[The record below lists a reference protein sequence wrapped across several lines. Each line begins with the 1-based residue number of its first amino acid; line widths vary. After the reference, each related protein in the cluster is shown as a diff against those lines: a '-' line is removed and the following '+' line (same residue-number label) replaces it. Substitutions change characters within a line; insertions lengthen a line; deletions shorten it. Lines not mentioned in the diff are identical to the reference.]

1 MDDKYSDFLCDLIPI
16 AIFCVDKDMNITRWN
31 KKAEEITQYKAE
43 EMLGKPCH
51 VFAEDTSKE
60 IRGLINGEIKK
71 PIFGKESIIY
81 SKDGKL
87 HYIIKN
93 ADVLRD
99 AEGQVIGGIEVFE
112 DITER
117 KEAEAKARQL
127 AEEWTTTFDS
137 ITDLISIQD
146 RSNRLMMVNKAYA
159 DAFKVPVEEC
169 TGKVCYNIVHGTHE
183 CIPDCPHQK
192 SLKTKKPETIETFDE
207 RLGVHVEI
215 TTCPILDENQ
225 EVTKVVHIIKDISER
240 KKAEQLKDNLISTVS
255 HELRTPLTTI
265 REAVSQV
272 LDGILGPT
280 TPEQREFLTL
290 CLHDVDRLMRII
302 NDLLDVSKLEAKSVE
317 LHKEAIDIVA
327 LAKKIQATFVPR
339 FREKNLES
347 RLTSSSEVI
356 EVYADRDKIIQVF
369 TNLIGNALKFTEKG
383 FIELKLTD
391 TGKEVECAV
400 VDSGRGIPADDLPKV
415 FARFKQIG
423 REYGPGEKGTGLG
436 LAIAKGIVELHK
448 GRIWVESEQGKGSK
462 FIFTLPKP
470 LAGDVII
477 LEALESLQSIAK
489 REAKECSIFIV
500 SFENFKRME
509 EISGKEKVDM
519 LLLEVFSQF
528 KQFIG
533 FVQPLMIKNERQL
546 ILLTD
551 TGMQDIDSW
560 KERIKRIVKGV
571 LFKFQD
577 LLEVDIAVG
586 HALYPRDGQTASN
599 LLDKARESLAEDR
612 KEQLCKKILVV
623 DDDPGVIKLLQD
635 ALRGF
640 GYKNV
645 DAVNDGVQAF
655 EAIDKENPALILLDM
670 QMPQMNGYEVVGRL
684 KEDIST
690 KDIPI
695 IIMSGHPVAFDELN
709 EYMRKKAIP
718 IIGKPLDLMQL
729 KKLIW
734 FLL

>member
-1 MDDKYSDFLCDLIPI
+1 MDSNYSDFLCDLIPI

-31 KKAEEITQYKAE
+31 RKAEEITQYKAE
-43 EMLGKPCH
+43 EILGKPCQMFAGESCEEICGLFKGETKSP
-51 VFAEDTSKE
+51 VFG
-60 IRGLINGEIKK
+60 R
-71 PIFGKESIIY
+71 ESTIH

-87 HYIIKN
+87 HHVIKN

-99 AEGQVIGGIEVFE
+99 AKGEIIGGIEVFE

-117 KEAEAKARQL
+117 KEAEARTRQL
-127 AEEWTTTFDS
+127 AEEWRTTFDS

-159 DAFKVPVEEC
+159 DAFKLSVEEC
-169 TGKVCYNIVHGTHE
+169 TGKVCYNVVHGTHE

-192 SLKTKKPETIETFDE
+192 SIKTKKPETVETFDE
-207 RLGVHVEI
+207 RLGLHVEI

-225 EVTKVVHIIKDISER
+225 EVSKVVHIIKDISER
-240 KKAEQLKDNLISTVS
+240 KKAEHLKDNLISTVS

-280 TPEQREFLTL
+280 TAEQREFLTL

-317 LHKEAIDIVA
+317 LHKEVINIVA

-339 FREKNLES
+339 FREKNLECK
-347 RLTSSSEVI
+347 LTSSSETI

-383 FIELKLTD
+383 SIEFKLTD

-400 VDSGRGIPADDLPKV
+400 IDSGKGIPADDLPKV

-470 LAGDVII
+470 MAGDAIV
-477 LEALESLQSIAK
+477 LEALDGLQSIVR

-500 SFENFKRME
+500 SFENFKQME
-509 EISGKEKVDM
+509 EVSGKENVDM
-519 LLLEVFSQF
+519 LLLEVFKQC

-577 LLEVDIAVG
+577 QFEVDIAVG

-612 KEQLCKKILVV
+612 KGQLYKRILIV
-623 DDDPGVIKLLQD
+623 DDDTAIVKLLED
-635 ALRGF
+635 TLRGF

-645 DAVNDGVQAF
+645 VAVNDGVQAL
-655 EAIDKENPALILLDM
+655 EAIDQEKPALILLDM

-695 IIMSGHPVAFDELN
+695 IIMSGHPVAYDELN

-734 FLL
+734 FLI